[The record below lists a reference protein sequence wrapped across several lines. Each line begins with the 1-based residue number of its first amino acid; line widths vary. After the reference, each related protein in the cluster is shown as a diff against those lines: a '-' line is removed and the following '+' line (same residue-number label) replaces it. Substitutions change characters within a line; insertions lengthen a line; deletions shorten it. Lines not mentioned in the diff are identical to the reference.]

1 MTVETPRVDETPGL
15 LRPAGIAPSVDKT
28 ALRRQLA
35 QLPQPQNEYE
45 ATLPAGEEMAG
56 KETERETP
64 SDVEE
69 IEREIRGEEEA
80 LQREEKARQSAV
92 MKRGLPRGS
101 FLPERFIE
109 ASSGVSRMLLEEMD
123 VSLRWEAFRWPAP
136 GVSSRARAMPPVPR
150 GVSGAEAVA
159 ILEAAEELG
168 SPREEECWEAWLDAA
183 EGKLW
188 DPSTQEVTIPAD
200 EASRLRCV
208 REAAR
213 TAGKS
218 VERMA
223 KWVAKEEKR
232 ANVLLGGYVAREKS
246 LAEKVRNLHRE
257 VDVAR
262 MNLLCFG
269 KLEQRE
275 RESEK
280 AGEG

>member
-1 MTVETPRVDETPGL
+1 MTAETPAVDETPGL
-15 LRPAGIAPSVDKT
+15 LRPAGMAPSVDKT

-45 ATLPAGEEMAG
+45 ATLPAEEMAG
-56 KETERETP
+56 KEAGNETP
-64 SDVEE
+64 ADVEE

-101 FLPERFIE
+101 FVPERFID
-109 ASSGVSRMLLEEMD
+109 ASSGVSRMVLEEMD

-136 GVSSRARAMPPVPR
+136 GVSSRARVMPPVPR
-150 GVSGAEAVA
+150 ESSGEAAVM

-168 SPREEECWEAWLDAA
+168 VPREEECWEAWLDAE
-183 EGKLW
+183 EGKMW
-188 DPSTQEVTIPAD
+188 DPSTQEVTIPA
-200 EASRLRCV
+200 EETSRLRCV

-218 VERMA
+218 VEKMA
-223 KWVAKEEKR
+223 KLVAKEEKR

-262 MNLLCFG
+262 MNLVCFA
-269 KLEQRE
+269 KLEKRE
-275 RESEK
+275 RES
-280 AGEG
+280 G

>member
-56 KETERETP
+56 KETESETP
-64 SDVEE
+64 ADGEE

-123 VSLRWEAFRWPAP
+123 VSLRWEACRWPAP

-159 ILEAAEELG
+159 ILEAAR
-168 SPREEECWEAWLDAA
+168 S
-183 EGKLW
+183 W
-188 DPSTQEVTIPAD
+188 DPRGKRSVGRRGWTLRRENCGIP
-200 EASRLRCV
+200 RR
-208 REAAR
+208 
-213 TAGKS
+213 K
-218 VERMA
+218 
-223 KWVAKEEKR
+223 K
-232 ANVLLGGYVAREKS
+232 
-246 LAEKVRNLHRE
+246 
-257 VDVAR
+257 
-262 MNLLCFG
+262 
-269 KLEQRE
+269 
-275 RESEK
+275 
-280 AGEG
+280 